1 MSFTIVPADF
11 TSPALRA
18 FLQAHLDDMESTAP
32 PESRHA
38 LDLTGL
44 QKPGVRLWV
53 ALDGD
58 AVIGTAALAPVEPG
72 WEELKSM
79 RTAPDRRGEG
89 IAARMLEHVL
99 ADAAARGVGRIS
111 LETGSPEFF
120 APARRLYAKHGFAVC
135 EPFGAYV
142 LDPNSVYMTRE
153 LAAVHA

>member
-1 MSFTIVPADF
+1 MDTRWHTFVVRARGGRCWYRRDAAETRPRHTGPVHITRADF
-11 TSPALRA
+11 DDPRLAA
-18 FLQAHLDDMESTAP
+18 FLQAHLDDMEPTAP

-58 AVIGTAALAPVEPG
+58 AVIGTAALAPVEQG

-89 IAARMLEHVL
+89 IAAGMLEHVL
-99 ADAAARGVGRIS
+99 ADARARGVG
-111 LETGSPEFF
+111 
-120 APARRLYAKHGFAVC
+120 
-135 EPFGAYV
+135 
-142 LDPNSVYMTRE
+142 
-153 LAAVHA
+153 

>member
-1 MSFTIVPADF
+1 MSFTIAPADF
-11 TSPALRA
+11 SSPALRA

-99 ADAAARGVGRIS
+99 ADAAARGIGRIS

-142 LDPNSVYMTRE
+142 LDPNSVYMTRG
-153 LAAVHA
+153 LA

>member
-11 TSPALRA
+11 ASPALRS

-44 QKPGVRLWV
+44 QKPGVQLWV

-99 ADAAARGVGRIS
+99 ADAAGRGVGRIS

-153 LAAVHA
+153 LAAAQA